1 MVLITDGTDLSSVE
15 VLHPSGVPFPCTLPP
30 LPASRKYLTQDG
42 LVACGGMG
50 TATSTSCVSL
60 TGGGWQESH
69 QLQQERYD
77 HSSWRSPAGLLLMGG
92 FDSPTSTELLSVTD
106 SSTSSNFTLEYR
118 TV

>member
-15 VLHPSGVPFPCTLPP
+15 VLHPSGVPLPCSVPP
-30 LPASRKYLTQDG
+30 LPASRRYLTQDG
-42 LVACGGMG
+42 LVACGGWD
-50 TATSTSCVSL
+50 TAATRTSCLTL
-60 TGGGWQESH
+60 TGEGWQESH
-69 QLQQERYD
+69 RVQERHY

-92 FDSPTSTELLSVTD
+92 FDSPTSTEILSATD